1 MDALL
6 GGVVDRAAVN
16 GVHTD
21 TAPDLALPAE
31 SPRPAAA
38 GRPAPAL
45 VGFAVLLACQL
56 AGELLA
62 RALTLPWPGPVLGI
76 ALVLALLALGWAQA
90 PIAAAC
96 DVLLSHLSLLF
107 VPVGVGV
114 ITHLDELAAHGAALV
129 VVLLLSTW
137 IGLAV
142 TALTLRL
149 LLPR

>member
-6 GGVVDRAAVN
+6 GGVVDRATVN
-16 GVHTD
+16 GMQSD
-21 TAPDLALPAE
+21 NAPNQAPAAE
-31 SPRPAAA
+31 SPRPPTA

-76 ALVLALLALGWAQA
+76 ALLLALLTLGWAQA

-96 DVLLSHLSLLF
+96 EVLLSHLSLLF

-114 ITHLDELAAHGAALV
+114 ITHLDELATHGAALV

-142 TALTLRL
+142 TALALRR